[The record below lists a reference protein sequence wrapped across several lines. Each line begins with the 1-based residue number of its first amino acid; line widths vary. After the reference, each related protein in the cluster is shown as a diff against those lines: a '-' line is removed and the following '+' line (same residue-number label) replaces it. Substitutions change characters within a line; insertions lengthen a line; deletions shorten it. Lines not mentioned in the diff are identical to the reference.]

1 MRKIRKLIV
10 NADDLGLS
18 RGINKGIIRGF
29 RCGII
34 TSATAMVNMPCWEHA
49 AQAISRLP
57 GLGIG
62 LHFNLTLGSP
72 LTAPEAIPTL
82 VDEQGNF
89 HRDREKLAEADP
101 LDVARE
107 LYNQYHRLLRSGKPS
122 HIDSHE
128 DIHKLAN
135 ILPVLLEFSARLS
148 LPLRLVPGEQSRYS
162 SFGTATTDSLID
174 KFQDKGANRPNF
186 ERLLADCQ
194 ENTVEFRCHPGMV
207 DAELESLSAYT
218 WQRERELAVV
228 CAYNKE
234 DFAEHGFELISFSG
248 LRDLA

>member
-1 MRKIRKLIV
+1 MIIQPFRFSDRPLFFKAKTLRDCPAAPILHSAANFHPIQTQGSVTVVEKSLTGIRHQTHALILLAQPI
-10 NADDLGLS
+10 ADHSCMILPL
-18 RGINKGIIRGF
+18 K
-29 RCGII
+29 
-34 TSATAMVNMPCWEHA
+34 SATY
-49 AQAISRLP
+49 
-57 GLGIG
+57 
-62 LHFNLTLGSP
+62 
-72 LTAPEAIPTL
+72 
-82 VDEQGNF
+82 D
-89 HRDREKLAEADP
+89 
-101 LDVARE
+101 
-107 LYNQYHRLLRSGKPS
+107 SG